1 MCEKIRVLKGGDCVM
16 EKGGDGV
23 RDRSGVQSGDLGA
36 FATCLLSMP
45 PVQFSVLSTLVG
57 VLLIDRLDLNQ
68 QNALGNFIVGV
79 GQTMLVAAA
88 QGQLLQPD
96 SGGNSDID
104 MQQLIQGM
112 KLQLEA
118 LEKKSFRH

>member
-1 MCEKIRVLKGGDCVM
+1 MEKESLKCSGRGNAQGGDV
-16 EKGGDGV
+16 
-23 RDRSGVQSGDLGA
+23 GA
-36 FATCLLSMP
+36 FASCLLSVP
-45 PVQFSVLSTLVG
+45 PVQFTALATLLG
-57 VLLIDRLDLNQ
+57 ILLIEHLDLDQ

-96 SGGNSDID
+96 SAGSNDID

-112 KLQLEA
+112 KMQLEA
-118 LEKKSFRH
+118 LEKRANKK